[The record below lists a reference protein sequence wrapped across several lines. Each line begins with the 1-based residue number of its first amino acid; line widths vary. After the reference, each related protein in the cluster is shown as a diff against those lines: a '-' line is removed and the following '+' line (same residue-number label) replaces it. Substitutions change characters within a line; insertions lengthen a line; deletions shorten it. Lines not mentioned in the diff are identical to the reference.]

1 MDDFVVGVLA
11 GILLG
16 MLLRGSQ
23 RVSDEVL
30 TVVEEPVSAAPKLEI
45 VSAAALD
52 EEYEDPGKVER
63 RQQLE
68 QYRRL
73 LREEFG
79 VDHAGSLVDP
89 MTGEEAATHG

>member
-11 GILLG
+11 GTLMGLL
-16 MLLRGSQ
+16 LLRSR
-23 RVSDEVL
+23 RVAGEAPAEADEAE
-30 TVVEEPVSAAPKLEI
+30 TQGPKLEL
-45 VSAAALD
+45 VETAEPDA
-52 EEYEDPGKVER
+52 YEDPGKVER
-63 RQQLE
+63 QQQLE
-68 QYRRL
+68 RYRRL